1 MKGSVMKIVFE
12 PERTLQGGLYQHRV
26 KQETIWTSLTGWNII
41 GLLGWINFIQLL
53 DVADAL

>member
-1 MKGSVMKIVFE
+1 MKIVFE